1 MTCVYSIDMYS
12 QWRQVYGSAAI
23 PNTQTV
29 FYDMQ
34 RIDMNRL
41 IAVSNTGE
49 YFSSD
54 NGESWFEQS
63 SNNNFT
69 SVIVIRP
76 DYMLAAGNGLFS
88 SNDGG
93 LLWGYLGFHGIR
105 TIRANSDKSSIV
117 AYGGFSAP
125 CIHSSDSGSTWV
137 DIPFGSFASNA
148 LPLDDSTWIFSDYK
162 FIMHYEPRVKKS
174 TLLSF
179 GDSCKLLPPVYVD
192 DTIYMYGYNVLDKD
206 ANVQHPGLSLIT
218 LYIQD
223 KRIKLKHIRNVTI
236 TEHLSLGLLEN
247 EGFIVSYSGK
257 RYWYVNTILFT
268 LKTESEIRKLY
279 TSSNLFTNTNELE
292 YTTVSE
298 GTFLKTIL
306 KGIGDNYFFWDSII
320 EGDGFYMPAWGN
332 VFKTSQHGAIQ
343 TSITNETIKT
353 RDSQYKY
360 YSITGREIYEMEKGM
375 ILKVDIMNGTTELII
390 NE

>member
-1 MTCVYSIDMYS
+1 MVWVITLVSCIIMTCVYSIDMYS

-23 PNTQTV
+23 TNTQTV

-105 TIRANSDKSSIV
+105 NILANSDKSSIV

-162 FIMHYEPRVKKS
+162 FIMHYEPRV
-174 TLLSF
+174 
-179 GDSCKLLPPVYVD
+179 
-192 DTIYMYGYNVLDKD
+192 
-206 ANVQHPGLSLIT
+206 
-218 LYIQD
+218 
-223 KRIKLKHIRNVTI
+223 
-236 TEHLSLGLLEN
+236 
-247 EGFIVSYSGK
+247 
-257 RYWYVNTILFT
+257 
-268 LKTESEIRKLY
+268 
-279 TSSNLFTNTNELE
+279 
-292 YTTVSE
+292 
-298 GTFLKTIL
+298 
-306 KGIGDNYFFWDSII
+306 
-320 EGDGFYMPAWGN
+320 
-332 VFKTSQHGAIQ
+332 
-343 TSITNETIKT
+343 
-353 RDSQYKY
+353 
-360 YSITGREIYEMEKGM
+360 
-375 ILKVDIMNGTTELII
+375 
-390 NE
+390 